1 MSDTLQVT
9 EEKIDET
16 PIEDPTRVQGKD
28 TDPDPYCCRAPGDPD
43 GGPDT

>member
-1 MSDTLQVT
+1 MSDTLQNT
-9 EEKIDET
+9 EEKINET
-16 PIEDPTRVQGKD
+16 PIETAGVQGKD